1 MSIDSCATD
10 GARLALLIELHGDR
24 AGALE
29 STLRPFAQHGV
40 SLTHIESR
48 PRRGGRFDFYVD
60 CEGSRGD
67 LAVEKAL
74 AELRTTAEVAVLH
87 DRDVPWFPR
96 HAAELDLIANNTLDA
111 GVALDADHPG
121 FQDAA
126 YRARRTQIERLAR
139 DHRHGEALPEPVYST
154 TEHATWRQVYERLA
168 ALHGDAACSE
178 YRGALAALERHC
190 RLSHG
195 IPDADAV
202 SAFLQA
208 RTGFRLR
215 SVAGLLSSRDF
226 LNGLAFRVFF
236 ATQYIRHPSK
246 PFYTPEPDICHEL
259 LGHAPMFADAAFAD
273 LSQEIGLAS
282 LGASDADIE
291 RLARCYW
298 FSVEFGLVREKGDL
312 RAYGAG
318 LLSSFGEL
326 EHACCSGAA
335 EVKPWQ
341 PEVAAERPFPIT
353 RYQPLYFVADSLH
366 DAKVRMREFCETL
379 PRPFYARY
387 NAATESIWVD
397 RAVRRCGAGADT

>member
-1 MSIDSCATD
+1 MSIDSHVTD
-10 GARLALLIELHGDR
+10 GARLALLIELHGDH

-29 STLRPFAQHGV
+29 ATLRPFTRHGV
-40 SLTHIESR
+40 SLTRIESR
-48 PRRGGRFDFYVD
+48 PRHGQAFDFYVD
-60 CEGSRGD
+60 CEGRRGD
-67 LAVEKAL
+67 SAVEKAL
-74 AELRTTAEVAVLH
+74 AELRSASTDVVVLH

-96 HAAELDLIANNTLDA
+96 HIAELDRIASNTLDA
-111 GVALDADHPG
+111 GAALDADHPG

-126 YRARRTQIERLAR
+126 YRTRRAQIDRLAR
-139 DHRHGEALPEPVYST
+139 DYRHGEALPKPAYSA

-168 ALHGDAACSE
+168 ALHDTSACSE
-178 YRGALAALERHC
+178 YRSAWAALEQHC
-190 RLSHG
+190 QLSHG
-195 IPDADAV
+195 IPDASDV
-202 SAFLQA
+202 SEFLQA

-215 SVAGLLSSRDF
+215 SVPGLLSSRDF

-259 LGHAPMFADAAFAD
+259 LGHAPMFADADFAA

-298 FSVEFGLVREKGDL
+298 FSVEFGLVREEGDV

-326 EHACCSGAA
+326 EHVRSGTAQM
-335 EVKPWQ
+335 KPWQ
-341 PEVAAERPFPIT
+341 PEIAAEQPFPIT
-353 RYQPLYFVADSLH
+353 RYQPLYFVAESLH
-366 DAKVRMREFCETL
+366 DAKVRMRDFCESL

-387 NAATESIWVD
+387 DVATESIWVD
-397 RAVRRCGAGADT
+397 RAVRRRGD